1 MPDDARRRNDRPAD
15 HRRAAHRGLRLR
27 ERPDPD
33 AAAVVGPVRSDYA
46 RDPSPWVQA
55 GRFFDRRRL
64 PTGTPVEVAATN
76 NLLLDL
82 HEVRRHRPAQVGT
95 ALVHPDDAPPDKMR
109 RKAATHRF
117 HFWQFWHFP
126 PIRCMVPP

>member
-1 MPDDARRRNDRPAD
+1 MPGQHGGIVVELPQPLALD
-15 HRRAAHRGLRLR
+15 
-27 ERPDPD
+27 PDPPRH
-33 AAAVVGPVRSDYA
+33 AEM
-46 RDPSPWVQA
+46 QQQ
-55 GRFFDRRRL
+55 RRVA
-64 PTGTPVEVAATN
+64 VEVGQDVFRPPPQPCH
-76 NLLLDL
+76 LRPGQHL
-82 HEVRRHRPAQVGT
+82 HEVRRHRPAQVGA